1 MLFSGP
7 GKARSKRKSYA
18 AIPDAEIATGEI
30 TIRGRVYPCPANYI
44 TIDRMESG
52 EITVY
57 VRMDTIYEEG
67 ETASGGV
74 WWTDPDFPL
83 ESLRLE
89 HGNMLK
95 FTTPLFDWDDPDGS
109 FHFTSG
115 TYAIV
120 LTPKGVAAFQ
130 ELLAYLS
137 LTT

>member
-52 EITVY
+52 QIDVS
-57 VRMDTIYEEG
+57 VKMDIIYDEDE
-67 ETASGGV
+67 ACGGV
-74 WWTDPDFPL
+74 WWNDPDFPL

-89 HGNMLK
+89 HGNMLRL
-95 FTTPLFDWDDPDGS
+95 TTPHFDWDDPDGT

-115 TYAIV
+115 TYTVA

-130 ELLAYLS
+130 ELLAYLA
-137 LTT
+137 LTG

>member
-30 TIRGRVYPCPANYI
+30 T
-44 TIDRMESG
+44 
-52 EITVY
+52 VY

-67 ETASGGV
+67 EKASGGV
-74 WWTDPDFPL
+74 WWSDPDYSL
-83 ESLRLE
+83 DALRLE
-89 HGNMLK
+89 HGNMLR

-115 TYAIV
+115 TYVVA

-130 ELLAYLS
+130 ELLAYLT
-137 LTT
+137 LTG